1 MSLNCLACHILQRTD
16 SDREIGS
23 RKESNFNENF
33 ASSGF
38 EKMVRNRSSL
48 PIVRRPV
55 KKGGHRRLYSAE
67 MVVYGDLD
75 EPRLVRS
82 SGIRRDWSFEDLKK
96 QREMRIEETIK
107 E

>member
-1 MSLNCLACHILQRTD
+1 MV
-16 SDREIGS
+16 
-23 RKESNFNENF
+23 
-33 ASSGF
+33 
-38 EKMVRNRSSL
+38 VRNRSSL
-48 PIVRRPV
+48 PIGRRPV
-55 KKGGHRRLYSAE
+55 KNGGHRMLYSAE

-75 EPRLVRS
+75 EPKLVRS

>member
-23 RKESNFNENF
+23 LKDSNFKENF
-33 ASSGF
+33 ATSRYD
-38 EKMVRNRSSL
+38 KMVRNRSSL
-48 PIVRRPV
+48 PVVRRV
-55 KKGGHRRLYSAE
+55 NKGHRRLYSAE
-67 MVVYGDLD
+67 IMVYGELD
-75 EPRLVRS
+75 EPKLVRS

-96 QREMRIEETIK
+96 HKDQLRIEETIK

>member
-16 SDREIGS
+16 SDRDIGS
-23 RKESNFNENF
+23 RKDSNLNESF
-33 ASSGF
+33 ATSRY
-38 EKMVRNRSSL
+38 EKMRRNRSSL
-48 PIVRRPV
+48 PVPRRV
-55 KKGGHRRLYSAE
+55 NKGHRRLYSAE

-75 EPRLVRS
+75 EPKLVRS

-96 QREMRIEETIK
+96 QKDQLRIEDTIK

>member
-16 SDREIGS
+16 SDRDMES
-23 RKESNFNENF
+23 RKDSNLSANF
-33 ASSGF
+33 AASGF

-48 PIVRRPV
+48 PVPRPV
-55 KKGGHRRLYSAE
+55 NRGHRRLYSAE
-67 MVVYGDLD
+67 IMVYGDLD
-75 EPRLVRS
+75 EPKLIRS

-96 QREMRIEETIK
+96 QKDQLRIEETIK